1 MAEEI
6 VLSQGFLKYN
16 SMDDFP
22 EEERNLLTHAI
33 ESSKMAYAPY
43 SNFHVGAVVLLDDKT
58 IVAGANQENA
68 AFPSGSC
75 AERVA
80 FGKAATT
87 GKKQKILLA
96 AVVAL
101 KNGQIVPASPCGGC
115 RQLMLEA
122 EAIQKDPIQLIMMT
136 EEGEWI
142 KTKNI
147 KSLLPFSFKL

>member
-6 VLSQGFLKYN
+6 VLSQGYLQYKGIN
-16 SMDDFP
+16 NFP
-22 EEERNLLTHAI
+22 EEEKLLIENAI
-33 ESSKMAYAPY
+33 EASKMAYAPY
-43 SNFHVGAVVLLDDKT
+43 SNFHVGAVVLLEDNT

-87 GKKQKILLA
+87 GKKQKILIA

-101 KNGQIVPASPCGGC
+101 KDGKIVPASPCGGC
-115 RQLMLEA
+115 RQLMLET
-122 EAIQKDPIQLIMMT
+122 EAIQGEPIQLIMMT
-136 EEGEWI
+136 DEGQWI